1 VTLINEDIMNLLIK
15 WISDFNDIMLW
26 ICKQV
31 GIAFMGL
38 MLVIVL
44 IQVFF
49 RYVLNDSLVW
59 PEEVAR
65 FMMVWLTFLMA
76 PIAYRLGS
84 NVSLDMI
91 YKLFKG
97 RSHVVLKILMEI
109 ATLTTLYLM
118 FDRSLGMVKR
128 GALIKATSV
137 DIQMNYIYACMP
149 IGLVL
154 TGIVNI
160 EFLLKSFVHLFKGDL
175 ETGSTNPEFS
185 GE

>member
-1 VTLINEDIMNLLIK
+1 MNFMITWL
-15 WISDFNDIMLW
+15 STFNNFILK
-26 ICKQV
+26 ICKQL
-31 GIAFMGL
+31 GILLIGL

-76 PIAYRLGS
+76 PIGYRLGS

-91 YKLFKG
+91 SKRFKG
-97 RSHVVLKILMEI
+97 RMHTALKVLMEI
-109 ATLTTLYLM
+109 ATLTTLYLL
-118 FDRSLGMVKR
+118 FDRSLGMVER
-128 GALIKATSV
+128 GMRIKATSV
-137 DIQMNYIYACMP
+137 DIQMHFVYLCMP
-149 IGLVL
+149 IGLFL

-160 EFLLKSFVHLFKGDL
+160 EMLMHSLVQFVKNDQSPEIHH
-175 ETGSTNPEFS
+175 PEFS

>member
-1 VTLINEDIMNLLIK
+1 MNLLIK
-15 WISDFNDIMLW
+15 WVSKFNDTMLW
-26 ICKQV
+26 LCKQL
-31 GIAFMGL
+31 GIGFMGL
-38 MLVIVL
+38 MLVIVI

-91 YKLFKG
+91 YKKFKG
-97 RSHVVLKILMEI
+97 RALIILKILMEI
-109 ATLTTLYLM
+109 ATLTTLYLL
-118 FDRSLGMVKR
+118 FDRSLGMVER
-128 GALIKATSV
+128 GARIKATSI
-137 DIQMNYIYACMP
+137 DLQMNYVYFCMP
-149 IGLVL
+149 LGLAL
-154 TGIVNI
+154 TAAVNI
-160 EFLLKSFVHLFKGDL
+160 EMLMQSFVQLFKGDQEPGDL
-175 ETGSTNPEFS
+175 HPELS